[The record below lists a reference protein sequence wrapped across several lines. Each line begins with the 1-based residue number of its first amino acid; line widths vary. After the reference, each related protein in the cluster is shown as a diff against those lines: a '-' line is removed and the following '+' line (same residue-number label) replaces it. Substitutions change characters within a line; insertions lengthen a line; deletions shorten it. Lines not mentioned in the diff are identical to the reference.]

1 MRFVRLVVAASLT
14 ILASATA
21 AFAAPAVATSNVNL
35 RSGPGTNYAVVGAL
49 RTGQNVDVVE
59 CQDSW
64 CFIDVGGRSGWASSA
79 YLQRSNNGGPSRPQP
94 SQPSF
99 PGQPVPSDPS
109 LNFGITIGPDGKPS
123 VNFGINQPQVQP
135 PRPGPGPG
143 PGPQPPRPP
152 RPQPVPPP
160 VAEACFYAE
169 PNFRGAS
176 FCLEEGESMARL
188 PRNWNDRIR
197 SVEVLGG
204 ATVDICGDEN
214 FYGVCQT
221 LESSRS
227 RIANQLDR
235 RISSVEVY

>member
-1 MRFVRLVVAASLT
+1 MRLFRLVVAAGLT
-14 ILASATA
+14 ILAGATA
-21 AFAAPAVATSNVNL
+21 AFAAPATATSNVNL
-35 RSGPGTNYAVVGAL
+35 RSGPGTNYAVVGTL
-49 RTGQNVDVVE
+49 RTGQNVEVIE

-64 CFIDVGGRSGWASSA
+64 CFIEDGNRSGWASSA
-79 YLQRSNNGGPSRPQP
+79 YLQRFNSGGPSRPQ
-94 SQPSF
+94 

-123 VNFGINQPQVQP
+123 INFGINQPQVQP

-143 PGPQPPRPP
+143 PRPPRPP

-169 PNFRGAS
+169 PNYRGAS

-204 ATVDICGDEN
+204 ATVDICGDAN

-227 RIANQLDR
+227 RLANQLDR
-235 RISSVEVY
+235 RISSLEVY